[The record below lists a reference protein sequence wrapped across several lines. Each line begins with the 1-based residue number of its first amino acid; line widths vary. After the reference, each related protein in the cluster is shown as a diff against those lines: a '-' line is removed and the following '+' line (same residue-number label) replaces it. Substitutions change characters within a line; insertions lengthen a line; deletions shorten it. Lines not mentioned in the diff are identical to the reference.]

1 MALLTKKEITISRLE
16 LLSNLMASI
25 FIKYIRNQH
34 RIDHK
39 AHIWTDSQITTSWIT
54 AANKTPRRS
63 EILAQRSISAKGHR
77 TWLTFSHEAENGKML
92 TGRLINRLLLWI
104 ALT

>member
-54 AANKTPRRS
+54 AARKPLEDQRFWRRDPFLRRDT
-63 EILAQRSISAKGHR
+63 EPG
-77 TWLTFSHEAENGKML
+77 
-92 TGRLINRLLLWI
+92 
-104 ALT
+104 